1 MENKEVK
8 RISIEEKILEGLK
21 EGKTYREIADELI
34 ITTARVSDIKIKLV
48 NEGKIT
54 QEEIDDAKQGKREE
68 IKRWVLELIK
78 DRKLY
83 YEIVKITGLSYS
95 ALMEIKQEL
104 MREGKLDPNNVE
116 KIHSNSAVHN
126 EQDKDGKQAS
136 RKTKSRM
143 ETRRENV
150 SKMKTGK
157 REVDNRIIEDQIKHC
172 KRKMKNKESVEEDIK
187 QLAQA
192 ITINPEVVTVENI
205 LFIAQYYANTKKTQ
219 MSIQFLQKCILASK
233 GNPEKTAILTT
244 AKETVFK
251 YQQRKMLE
259 RALDSGASPAAAA
272 KFVGTT
278 ESEARDILE
287 KRKQKKN
294 LQNKNNGEER

>member
-54 QEEIDDAKQGKREE
+54 QEEIDNAKQGKREE
-68 IKRWVLELIK
+68 LKRWVLELIK

-126 EQDKDGKQAS
+126 EQSSADK
-136 RKTKSRM
+136 
-143 ETRRENV
+143 RREDI
-150 SKMKTGK
+150 SKMKNSK
-157 REVDNRIIEDQIKHC
+157 KDVNNRIIEDQIKHC
-172 KRKMKNKESVEEDIK
+172 KRKMKNREPVDEDIREI
-187 QLAQA
+187 AQA
-192 ITINPEVVTVENI
+192 ITMNPEVVTVENI

-219 MSIQFLQKCILASK
+219 NSIQFLQKCILASK

-244 AKETVFK
+244 AKETVLK

-259 RALDSGASPAAAA
+259 RALDSGASPADAA

-278 ESEARDILE
+278 ESEARDVLE
-287 KRKQKKN
+287 KMKQKSLFPIISK
-294 LQNKNNGEER
+294 KK